1 MKKLTSIVAA
11 LAVGLVASV
20 AFAEGPPAGGDKG
33 EAPGGMHRMME
44 TRDCAKAPA
53 DRKERCEAHNKML
66 ETCKAKPAGEERK
79 KCVMENRP
87 KKADK

>member
-1 MKKLTSIVAA
+1 MKKLTSIVAT

-20 AFAEGPPAGGDKG
+20 AFAEGPPAGGDKAKG
-33 EAPGGMHRMME
+33 PGGPHRMME

-53 DRKERCEAHNKML
+53 DMKDRCEAHNKMV